1 MELCSIYGSALVEVV
16 VWCSMMFYRRKSP
29 LFWFAQLCLIVFD
42 CVLLGYVY
50 TYYSPLGKVLRDT
63 IKVRGPLSV
72 HDYMSQVR

>member
-1 MELCSIYGSALVEVV
+1 VVWYDVLSKKITVILIWSAL
-16 VWCSMMFYRRKSP
+16 
-29 LFWFAQLCLIVFD
+29 FD